1 MPVFCICAKGFSTR
15 RPQSS
20 VTIPGTGN
28 SPKDHGERQY
38 LEPNKATVLV
48 DLKQVVGRLAAPA
61 PEQVEY
67 LSGLGVL
74 PCVDELAL
82 EFDDVNVPL
91 VVIDNM
97 DDVW

>member
-1 MPVFCICAKGFSTR
+1 
-15 RPQSS
+15 
-20 VTIPGTGN
+20 
-28 SPKDHGERQY
+28 